1 MSGSLRY
8 FHYMT
13 GKQNIHFRSMEFQ
26 SLLLEMGEQRSTSL
40 LFNLIVNRLFQFD
53 DVSLARMWLVKK
65 GDVCSS
71 CLMIDE
77 CECSDKCLHLVAS
90 AGHSVVNQED
100 WSRLNGRFSR
110 FPMGCRKVGHIA
122 ESGRP
127 VVVESIPDDS
137 KWIIDRKWAER
148 EGIHGFAGHPMQ
160 FHGEV
165 LGVLAVF
172 TKNRMTQPNLD
183 ILNIITNHS
192 ATALANARAFEK
204 IEELTRDLKQE
215 NKYLRKELLE
225 EKSHGG
231 FIGQSA
237 ALERIVQQIELVAPT
252 DANVL
257 IQGESGTGKELV
269 ARELHQRSARG
280 SKPLIKVNCA
290 SIPKE
295 LFASEFFGH
304 AKGAYTGAHASREGK
319 FGAANNGTLFLDE
332 VGEIPLEL
340 QAQLLR
346 VLQEGEYERVG
357 EEKIRKVNARII
369 AATNRDLLEEVKA
382 GRFREDLYFRLNVFP
397 ITVPPLRERKDD
409 IEPLANHFLQRSL
422 TAMKRPVIQFSAD
435 QLAKLASYS
444 WPGNIREL
452 QNIVERFAISSL
464 SNSAQLEITE
474 EFIKTSPQIAHHC
487 ALDSESSLL
496 TEEEMVQFQIKNIEK
511 ALTLCNGKIYGKD
524 GAAALLRM
532 KPTTLATRIKKM
544 NISRHPQDS

>member
-1 MSGSLRY
+1 MADKHN
-8 FHYMT
+8 FHF
-13 GKQNIHFRSMEFQ
+13 ISMEFQ

-53 DVSLARMWLVKK
+53 DVSLARMWLVKE
-65 GDVCSS
+65 GDTCSS
-71 CLMIDE
+71 CLMVSE
-77 CECSDKCLHLVAS
+77 CKDRNKCLHLVAS
-90 AGHSVVNQED
+90 AGHSVINQKD

-110 FPMGCRKVGHIA
+110 FPMGYRKVGHIA
-122 ESGRP
+122 ASGHP
-127 VVVESIPDDS
+127 VIVESIPDDS

-148 EGIHGFAGHPMQ
+148 EGINGFAGHPMQ

-172 TKNRMTQPNLD
+172 TKSRMTQPNLD
-183 ILNIITNHS
+183 VLNIITNHS
-192 ATALANARAFEK
+192 ANALANARAFEK
-204 IEELTRDLKQE
+204 IEELTKQLTKE
-215 NKYLRKELLE
+215 NDYLRSELFE
-225 EKSHGG
+225 AKSSGG

-237 ALERIVQQIELVAPT
+237 ALEWIVQQIDLVAPT

-269 ARELHQRSARG
+269 ARELHQKSSRS

-304 AKGAYTGAHASREGK
+304 AKGAFTGAHTSREGK

-422 TAMKRPVIQFSAD
+422 TTMRRPVTQFTAD
-435 QLAKLASYS
+435 QLAKLTSYS

-464 SNSAQLEITE
+464 SSSAQLELTE
-474 EFIKTSPQIAHHC
+474 DFIKTSPQITHHC
-487 ALDSESSLL
+487 DFNQEESPL
-496 TEEEMVQFQIKNIEK
+496 TEDEMVTFQIKNIEK
-511 ALTLCNGKIYGKD
+511 ALRLCNGKIYGKD
-524 GAAALLRM
+524 GAAALLQM
-532 KPTTLATRIKKM
+532 KPTTLATRINKM
-544 NISRHPQDS
+544 KISRHSM